1 MLSAKISQ
9 GFQRLAKTLKHNTLK
24 NRCIW
29 LQVCQWRRSAEVG
42 EYFSLGIQRSAKFAL
57 LRRPVVET
65 FQNNHP
71 SASSNRS
78 DSGCIKKEANNH
90 LQLVTLA
97 SVLLSRD
104 VTTETNAAAIHSD
117 LRDTASLVSSRNAA
131 ITVPASVLVNKASEF
146 VNVATPRDMLRE
158 TDLTDEG
165 VSSGLRVRF
174 NVSDQRKIISQG
186 ESKMSRSE
194 REERFGSEYAES
206 VDNTGELNE
215 AASGKHESRREGDG
229 RIKQNLEKPESFPVT
244 TLDGR
249 SRVDASMDL
258 SKELRTVTKTNERQ
272 DHNDVRHQQK
282 SNIIQKR
289 IPTIVFNGLR

>member
-78 DSGCIKKEANNH
+78 DSGCTKKETNNH

-104 VTTETNAAAIHSD
+104 VTTETN
-117 LRDTASLVSSRNAA
+117 TASLVSSRNAA

-215 AASGKHESRREGDG
+215 AASGKHESRREGDR